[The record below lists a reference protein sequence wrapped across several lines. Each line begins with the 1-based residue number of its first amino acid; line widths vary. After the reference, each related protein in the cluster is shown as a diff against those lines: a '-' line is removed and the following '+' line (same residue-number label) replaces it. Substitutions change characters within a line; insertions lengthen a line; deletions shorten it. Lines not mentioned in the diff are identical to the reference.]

1 MSKLRYNEI
10 FVVSLKNII
19 IRVLFLNKQRRI
31 LKEGERESLKRFQ
44 LVLYRRSVRYNK
56 FAF

>member
-31 LKEGERESLKRFQ
+31 LKEGERESLK

>member
-10 FVVSLKNII
+10 FLVSLKNII

-44 LVLYRRSVRYNK
+44 LILYRRNVRYNK